1 MLSIPRKRWCKH
13 RLSGRK
19 VDCHSHSKH
28 IISSIPI
35 DSIQWATVE
44 MVMENTG
51 LSVLRAQDPVRQATL
66 RLDNRCLD
74 HRFRGIESII
84 EKC

>member
-1 MLSIPRKRWCKH
+1 MLSIPRKRWSKH

-28 IISSIPI
+28 IISSIPM
-35 DSIQWATVE
+35 DSIQLATVE
-44 MVMENTG
+44 MAMENTG
-51 LSVLRAQDPVRQATL
+51 LSVLRAQDQVWQSTL
-66 RLDNRCLD
+66 RFDNRCLD

-84 EKC
+84 KNC